1 MPIHLRRLLRVAV
14 TWHLPVVALTAL
26 YAAYLLRFDF
36 RIPPSEAEMLWPAI
50 GLAVIAK
57 SIVFR
62 AARLDRFFWKYV
74 GIGDL
79 LRLGIGCVVAS
90 AVFAT
95 ACRILIGPQFSRS
108 VYVLDLM
115 LCFLGTAGVRFA
127 VRLYVEGVRGRGN
140 RGGKQ
145 VLIYGAGAAGLAL
158 LREVR
163 SNPSFG
169 CDIAGFLD
177 DDPQKRGIL
186 LNGVRVLGRG
196 RDAALVVD
204 NCSRRSIEIEEIII
218 AMPSAT
224 GRQMQEALANCRAAA
239 VRCRTVP
246 GMAELLQNKFLADQ
260 IRDVSVNDLLGR
272 EPVHIEEGRI
282 RERLQGK
289 CVLVTGAAGS
299 IGSELSRQIA
309 SFKPKVLLLLDQAES
324 DLFRIDGELQRDN
337 PGVRI
342 LPVLADIRDEAR
354 LRDVFTTFAVEA
366 VYHAAAYK
374 HVPMME
380 QYPLEAIRN
389 NVLGTWKLACLARE
403 YGVGSFLM
411 ISSDKAVNPTS
422 IMGATKRVDELIL
435 SSMSNERTR
444 FVSVRFGNV
453 LGSNGSVIPTFQQQ
467 IQAGG
472 PVTVTHEEMRR
483 YFMTIREAV
492 QLVLLASTMG
502 TGSEVF
508 VLEMGQPVRIADLA
522 RHMIRLAGLVPGRD
536 IEIRYVGLRPGEKL
550 FEELELS
557 DEKVLPTSHNKIR
570 VLKGTP
576 ANPASVHVW
585 VSELAHLLEQRNAE
599 AAVQYLHA
607 IVPEFEMDARWKH
620 RIAAGQ
626 RLEAAQPAGM
636 DQQMIARPAIA
647 T

>member
-1 MPIHLRRLLRVAV
+1 MLGP
-14 TWHLPVVALTAL
+14 ALVIAIL
-26 YAAYLLRFDF
+26 SKSILF
-36 RIPPSEAEMLWPAI
+36 RIT
-50 GLAVIAK
+50 
-57 SIVFR
+57 
-62 AARLDRFFWKYV
+62 RLHRFFWKYV

-79 LRLGIGCVVAS
+79 FRLAVGNLIAS

-95 ACRILIGPQFSRS
+95 LCRIIVGPQFSRS
-108 VYVLDLM
+108 VYVLDLV

-127 VRLYVEGVRGRGN
+127 VRLYVEGVRGQSTK
-140 RGGKQ
+140 GGKQ
-145 VLIYGAGAAGLAL
+145 ILIYGAGAAGLAL
-158 LREVR
+158 LREIR

-169 CDIAGFLD
+169 CDVAGFLD
-177 DDPQKRGIL
+177 DDPQKRGL
-186 LNGVRVLGRG
+186 MLNGVRVLGRG

-204 NCSRRSIEIEEIII
+204 NCSRRRIDIEEIVI
-218 AMPSAT
+218 AMPSAN

-246 GMAELLQNKFLADQ
+246 GMGELLTNKFLADQ
-260 IRDVSVNDLLGR
+260 IRDVSVADLLGR
-272 EPVHIEEGRI
+272 EPVYIEESRI

-309 SFKPKVLLLLDQAES
+309 SFKPRTLLLLDQAES
-324 DLFRIDGELQRDN
+324 DLFKIDAELQQTY
-337 PGVRI
+337 PGARI

-354 LRDVFTTFAVEA
+354 LRDVFSTFAVEA

-389 NVLGTWKLACLARE
+389 NVLGTWKLASLARE
-403 YGVGSFLM
+403 YGVASFLM

-422 IMGATKRVDELIL
+422 VMGATKRVDELIL
-435 SSMSNERTR
+435 SSMSDERTR

-467 IQAGG
+467 IQSGG

-502 TGSEVF
+502 KGSEVF
-508 VLEMGQPVRIADLA
+508 VLDMGQPVRIADLA
-522 RHMIRLAGLVPGRD
+522 RQMIRLAGLVPGRD

-557 DEKVLPTSHNKIR
+557 DETALPTSHNKIR

-576 ANPASVHVW
+576 ADAMDVNYW
-585 VSELAHLLEQRNAE
+585 VSDLARLLEQRDAE
-599 AAVQYLHA
+599 GVVQYLQR
-607 IVPEFEMDARWKH
+607 IVPEFEMDSRWKH
-620 RIAAGQ
+620 RIAAM
-626 RLEAAQPAGM
+626 ESQPQVAGM
-636 DQQMIARPAIA
+636 DSSLIARPAIA
-647 T
+647 S